1 MATST
6 NQSLALTGLASGL
19 DTSSIVSALMQ
30 VNSMPE
36 TALKNRQTQTQ
47 ARQSALTAIQTE
59 IQNLKDTADAL
70 SDPGLFA
77 DTQTVDTSD
86 PTKITA
92 TRVSGAGT
100 GGTQITVARLASSQQ
115 RTYNYTSGASDSL
128 LDFGNGQ
135 TLTVA
140 AGTSIDDLVSAINS
154 GSSLPVY
161 AASITD
167 PNDPTGQNKLLVLS
181 SKTPGSSGDFSLA
194 ADSTAGLSEITAD
207 AKAGAATG
215 ASQTFGYTA
224 DPVNPQTITV
234 NGVNVSINANA
245 SLDDVISAINGTS
258 GVGATA
264 SKDANNQLVVT
275 STTLGSGSSLSVTS
289 SQLAQVSSTAGQD
302 STLTNLN
309 AMYYLDGS
317 ATPRY
322 SDSNTVTDAIPGV
335 SLTFKAAS
343 TDPVTVIV
351 GSPAADKDAIHQK
364 VTDFISQYNSVMDD
378 LNSKLNEQPVVNPS
392 TPSDLVTG
400 LFFGDP
406 MLENIQDNL
415 RNLMM
420 SPIGTNSSL
429 NLMSEIG
436 ISTGDTTGDGTVNQD
451 SVDGKLTLDADKLDS
466 MLDSDPDAVQSLFGA
481 ALGGSGF
488 GQAFDAVLAP
498 ELDPSNG
505 DFAQQQTQAS
515 DELSDLA
522 SQISDMDDN
531 LQQTQQRLQAQ
542 FAAMETALSSSQSQQ
557 QWLMGEISGLSANA

>member
-1 MATST
+1 MATGT

-30 VNSMPE
+30 VNSLPE
-36 TALKNRQTQTQ
+36 VALKNRQTQDQ
-47 ARQSALTAIQTE
+47 ARQSALTAIE
-59 IQNLKDTADAL
+59 SELQNLKDAADAL
-70 SDPGLFA
+70 SDPTLFA

-86 PTKITA
+86 PTKVTA

-115 RTYNYTSGASDSL
+115 RTYNYTSSGSDTL
-128 LDFGNGQ
+128 LDFGGGK

-140 AGTSIDDLVSAINS
+140 AGTSVDDLVSAINS

-207 AKAGAATG
+207 AKANAATG
-215 ASQTFGYTA
+215 ASQTFSYTA
-224 DPVNPQTITV
+224 DAVNPQTVTV
-234 NGVNVSINANA
+234 NGVGVSINAGA
-245 SLDDVISAINGTS
+245 TLDDVISAINGTS

-264 SKDANNQLVVT
+264 SKDANNQLVIT
-275 STTLGSGSSLSVTS
+275 SGTLGSSSSLSVSS
-289 SQLAQVSSTAGQD
+289 SQLAQVSSTAGTD

-309 AMYYLDGS
+309 AMYYVDGS
-317 ATPRY
+317 STPRY
-322 SDSNTVTDAIPGV
+322 ADSNTVTDAIPGI

-351 GSPAADKDAIHQK
+351 GSPAPDKTAIHGK
-364 VTDFISQYNSVMDD
+364 VTDFISQYNAVMDD
-378 LNSKLNEQPVVNPS
+378 LNSKLNDQPVVNAS
-392 TPSDLVTG
+392 SPSDLVKG

-420 SPIGTNSSL
+420 SPIGSDSSL
-429 NLMSEIG
+429 NLLSEIG
-436 ISTGDTTGDGTVNQD
+436 ISTGDTTGDGTINQD
-451 SVDGKLTLDADKLDS
+451 SVSGKLTLDADKLDS
-466 MLDSDPDAVQSLFGA
+466 MLDSNPDGVQKLLGA
-481 ALGGSGF
+481 TLGGNGF
-488 GQAFDAVLAP
+488 GQAFDALVAP

-505 DFAQQQTQAS
+505 DFASQQTQVG

-522 SQISDMDDN
+522 NQISDMDDN

-557 QWLMGEISGLSANA
+557 QWLMGEISGLSANG